1 MMPRR
6 LAGLWA
12 SALVLTAAAAFAGPD
27 ILIARNLK
35 VPGNASFRLLGHA
48 ARLQ

>member
-1 MMPRR
+1 MIRR
-6 LAGLWA
+6 TVAGLWA
-12 SALVLTAAAAFAGPD
+12 SALVLTATAAFAAPD

-35 VPGNASFRLLGHA
+35 VSGHASFRLLGHA